1 MDVNQQGCFAE
12 YKFVTECMK
21 RGLNI
26 SMPVLHSSIYDCIV
40 DTGKN
45 LVKVQVKSTK
55 KQPLLIEPK
64 TNRKQNNVQINI
76 ENNKKPYL
84 KKYVD
89 FFAVWVEIYDGFF
102 IFRNTGNIHTIRLS
116 LVGKHSNKFNN
127 FVFD

>member
-1 MDVNQQGCFAE
+1 
-12 YKFVTECMK
+12 MK

-102 IFRNTGNIHTIRLS
+102 IFRNTGNIHTIR
-116 LVGKHSNKFNN
+116 
-127 FVFD
+127 